1 MPAQLSHPTTYDGS
15 SLGGLPLLDT
25 SFDVWYLH
33 VCFPCSSYAS
43 FLIREG
49 DDGRYDGRLLLD
61 VLLALVASLQAL
73 AVSYCPG
80 VSPQQR
86 VLPSPLAYR
95 LQFPDSCRGYNDL
108 PPSSSSKDSSDS
120 SSSSSM
126 GTRRFAGRRGGEAL
140 LRSRW
145 SSVLLVGGAGGGVG
159 ARLRGGLLSTTGAS
173 VPRWS
178 ASSFRSHARRTSF
191 SVLRQ
196 SPVQISKGVDHPR
209 C

>member
-108 PPSSSSKDSSDS
+108 PP
-120 SSSSSM
+120 
-126 GTRRFAGRRGGEAL
+126 L
-140 LRSRW
+140 LPQRT
-145 SSVLLVGGAGGGVG
+145 LLTPRPPRQWAHDDLQEGVE
-159 ARLRGGLLSTTGAS
+159 ARLSFGLGG
-173 VPRWS
+173 PQ
-178 ASSFRSHARRTSF
+178 SS
-191 SVLRQ
+191 
-196 SPVQISKGVDHPR
+196 
-209 C
+209 